1 MGKQISLV
9 KFVGKLD
16 NVVGYVNRNGE
27 AIIRSKR
34 ENPYNP
40 QTEAQMK
47 QRVSFATANALAAIV
62 KLGAIGF
69 APYAKQQGMSVRN
82 ALTRQ
87 NLRNGAV
94 TAGMSGGQMVGE
106 IEWSDVEL
114 SRGVTASVRFA
125 TAQSAAP
132 GQVSV
137 GYTPTGAATSD
148 PDDVVLVVVSEAMR
162 QCVVQRTP
170 FSRTTPTAKVD
181 LDPVWSGEEVHVYAY
196 TLSFG
201 EDEETRARVYTMWD
215 GGSIEAY
222 AQFIQLLGNA
232 EFSVSNYCG
241 DVTIG

>member
-40 QTEAQMK
+40 QTEEQMK

-69 APYAKQQGMSVRN
+69 APYAKQQGISVRN

-94 TAGMSGGQMVGE
+94 TASMSGGKMAGE
-106 IEWSDVEL
+106 IEWSEIEL
-114 SRGVTASVRFA
+114 SRGVAANVRFSPVS
-125 TAQSAAP
+125 AQEP
-132 GQVSV
+132 QTVKVS
-137 GYTPTGAATSD
+137 YTPVGGVEGD
-148 PDDVVLVVVSEAMR
+148 PDDIIMVAVSESMR
-162 QCVVQRTP
+162 QCVLQRTR
-170 FSRTTPTAKVD
+170 FSRISPDAKID
-181 LDPVWSGEEVHVYAY
+181 FAQIWSGEEVHVFAY

-201 EDEETRARVYTMWD
+201 DDEETRARVHTMWD
-215 GGSIEAY
+215 GGAIEAN
-222 AQFIQLLGNA
+222 AQFIQLLGDA
-232 EFSVSNYCG
+232 EFSSTDYLG
-241 DVTIG
+241 SITIS

>member
-47 QRVSFATANALAAIV
+47 QRVSFATANSLAAIV

-94 TAGMSGGQMVGE
+94 TAGMSRGQMVGE
-106 IEWSDVEL
+106 IEWSEVEL
-114 SRGVTASVRFA
+114 SRGVSAHVRYSPVSSQEPQQASVN
-125 TAQSAAP
+125 
-132 GQVSV
+132 
-137 GYTPTGAATSD
+137 YTPVGSGEGD
-148 PDDVVLVVVSEAMR
+148 PDDIVLVAVSESMR
-162 QCVVQRTP
+162 QCVLQRTA
-170 FSRTTPTAKVD
+170 FSRENPIAKIDFTA
-181 LDPVWSGEEVHVYAY
+181 VWSGEQVHVFAY

-201 EDEETRARVYTMWD
+201 DDEETRARVHTMWD
-215 GGSIEAY
+215 GGAIEAY
-222 AQFIQLLGNA
+222 AQFIQLLGDA
-232 EFSVSNYCG
+232 EFSSTNYLG
-241 DVTIG
+241 TATIG